1 MEVWLVVEMVGKVG
15 KVREGNRRRDGAMV
29 ISGQKARPR
38 GPSLPPGAG
47 PLTHTNPAPLNI

>member
-1 MEVWLVVEMVGKVG
+1 VVEMVGKVG